1 MLHYLNA
8 DLASQRERHLTPSS
22 AVQLSKG
29 GQIRTASRLFGSP
42 FRRHVTLPSCC
53 GLGSL
58 RNDNSNDNVT
68 NH

>member
-8 DLASQRERHLTPSS
+8 DLASQRERHFTPSR

-29 GQIRTASRLFGSP
+29 GQIRTESRLLGSP
-42 FRRHVTLPSCC
+42 SRPHVTLPSCC

-58 RNDNSNDNVT
+58 RNDNWNDNVT